1 MMKTETFSHRV
12 DQFGRRH
19 PGLMWLAN
27 VILMLFVTL
36 VLLTT
41 TEAPVVLYQAF

>member
-1 MMKTETFSHRV
+1 MMKTGTLAYRL

-19 PGLMWLAN
+19 PVLMWLAN
-27 VILMLFVTL
+27 GILMLFVTL
-36 VLLTT
+36 LLLTT